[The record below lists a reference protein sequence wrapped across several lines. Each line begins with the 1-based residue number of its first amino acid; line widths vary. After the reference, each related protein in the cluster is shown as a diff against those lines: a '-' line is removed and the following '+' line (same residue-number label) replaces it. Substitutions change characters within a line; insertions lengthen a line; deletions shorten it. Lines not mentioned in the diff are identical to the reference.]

1 MDPVVGQG
9 MSAPTDSAA
18 FTVAAAGDAIQ
29 MRPLSVL
36 DDPGID
42 ALVERVRSA
51 DASFVN
57 VEQVIGEYEDGYPT
71 GLGGGGGLV
80 APPEIAD
87 DLEWAG
93 FNLFGVANNH
103 SNDLLHGG
111 MFATMRELDERGLV
125 HAGLGENL
133 GEARSPSM
141 LDTAA
146 GRVALVAAA
155 AAPPPGSAAGKQRPD
170 VPGRPGVNPIRVDSR
185 YVVPD
190 EQFEYV
196 QRLSEDQALEELRDR
211 RLEKDILPIPQG
223 GSDDEFAF
231 LTVYT
236 EPGTGVG
243 PVWFERGE
251 EPRVELR
258 PNEEDVEAYLDSI
271 RSASEHSDWVLA
283 SVHIHEGPGG
293 KMNHWA
299 PEFCEELARDC
310 IDAGAHAFIGH
321 GPHQLRGI
329 EVYEGRPIFYS
340 LNSWAQ
346 QLGAMERLPQEH
358 YERFGLG
365 TDALPGDYY
374 AAGTPTDAGD
384 DDHGRFPDPTFWEGI
399 LPVFDVDEDGELL
412 RLEVVPIDLQQDAP
426 IHGTGTPT
434 LAHDEKARTIIDNVT
449 EYSEPYDT
457 AIRFEDRIGIVEL

>member
-1 MDPVVGQG
+1 MPERADGN
-9 MSAPTDSAA
+9 A

-36 DDPGID
+36 EDPG
-42 ALVERVRSA
+42 VEKLAEYVRSA

-57 VEQVIGEYEDGYPT
+57 IEQVIGEYDDGYPT

-87 DLEWAG
+87 DLDWAG

-111 MFATMRELDERGLV
+111 MFATMRELDQRSLV
-125 HAGLGENL
+125 YAGLGENL
-133 GEARSPSM
+133 GEARSPAM
-141 LDTAA
+141 LDTTA

-170 VPGRPGVNPIRVDSR
+170 FPGRPGLNPIRVDSR

-190 EQFEYV
+190 EHFEYV
-196 QRLSEDQALEELRDR
+196 QRLSEDLGLEALRER
-211 RLEKDILPIPQG
+211 RLEKDILPVPQG

-231 LTVYT
+231 MTAYS

-251 EPRVELR
+251 EASVELQ
-258 PNEEDVEAYLDSI
+258 PNEADVEAYVDAI

-283 SVHIHEGPGG
+283 SLHIHEGPGG

-299 PEFCEELARDC
+299 PEFCEELAREC

-329 EVYEGRPIFYS
+329 EVYDERPIFYS

-374 AAGTPTDAGD
+374 AAGTPTDAGE
-384 DDHGRFPDPTFWEGI
+384 DDHGRFPDPTFWEAI
-399 LPVFDVDEDGELL
+399 LPVFDYDEDGRLL
-412 RLEVVPIDLQQDAP
+412 DLEVVPIDLQQDAP
-426 IHGTGTPT
+426 VHETGTPT
-434 LAHDEKARTIIDNVT
+434 LAEGDTARTILDNVCD
-449 EYSEPYDT
+449 YSEPYDT
-457 AIRFEDRIGIVEL
+457 EIRFDDGVGVVEL

>member
-1 MDPVVGQG
+1 
-9 MSAPTDSAA
+9 MSAPTGSVA
-18 FTVAAAGDAIQ
+18 FSVVAAGDAIQ

-36 DDPGID
+36 DDPGVD
-42 ALVERVRSA
+42 ALVERVRAA

-57 VEQVIGEYEDGYPT
+57 VEQVIGGYDDGHPT

-103 SNDLLHGG
+103 SNDMLHGG
-111 MFATMRELDERGLV
+111 MFATMRELDDRNLT
-125 HAGLGENL
+125 HAGMGETL
-133 GEARSPSM
+133 GEARAPAM

-146 GRVALVAAA
+146 GRVGLVAAA
-155 AAPPPGSAAGKQRPD
+155 AAPPPGSPAGKERPD
-170 VPGRPGVNPIRVDSR
+170 FPGRPGLNPIRVDSR

-190 EQFEYV
+190 EHFEYI
-196 QRLSEDQALEELRDR
+196 QELSEDLGLEELRER
-211 RLEKDILPIPQG
+211 RLDKDILPIPWG
-223 GSDDEFAF
+223 ASDDEFSF

-243 PVWFERGE
+243 PIWFERGE
-251 EPRVELR
+251 EAHVDLR
-258 PNEEDVEAYLDSI
+258 PNEEDVEAYLEAV

-283 SVHIHEGPGG
+283 SLHIHEGPGG
-293 KMNHWA
+293 KMDHWA
-299 PEFCEELARDC
+299 PGFCEELAREC

-321 GPHQLRGI
+321 GPHQMRGI
-329 EVYEGRPIFYS
+329 EIYGDRPIFYS

-365 TDALPGDYY
+365 TDSLPGDYY
-374 AAGTPTDAGD
+374 AAGTPTNAGD

-399 LPVFDVDEDGELL
+399 LPTFDFDEDGDLT
-412 RLEVVPIDLQQDAP
+412 RLEIVPIDLQQDAP
-426 IHGTGTPT
+426 IHETGTPT
-434 LAHDEKARTIIDNVT
+434 LAEGEKARMIIENVVT
-449 EYSEPYDT
+449 YSEPYDT
-457 AIRFEDRIGIVEL
+457 AIRFEDGVGVVEL